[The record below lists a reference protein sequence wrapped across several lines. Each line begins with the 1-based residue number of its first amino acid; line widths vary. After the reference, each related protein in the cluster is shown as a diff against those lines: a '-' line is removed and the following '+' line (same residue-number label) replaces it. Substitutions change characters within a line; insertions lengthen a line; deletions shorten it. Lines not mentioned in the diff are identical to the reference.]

1 MPNFTHK
8 TANFGLLFNIK
19 RQNQPSNKHC
29 AMSRKKM
36 GIYFFSH
43 FIFHFR
49 LQHIGGIIDSA
60 PSPLTWWPYIA
71 QKDKITQR
79 YKKCIYMRTFYLK
92 DPIQR

>member
-1 MPNFTHK
+1 MNTVLCQEK
-8 TANFGLLFNIK
+8 T
-19 RQNQPSNKHC
+19 
-29 AMSRKKM
+29 

-71 QKDKITQR
+71 QQDKITQR

-92 DPIQR
+92 NPIQR